1 MEEMKNN
8 ISVPVPTDVV
18 EKERKTY
25 IAPSA
30 EIILLAPKE
39 MLAAVDFGFHNDN
52 EANRWALNGWG
63 IISCWEIIPPARLL
77 AKYIRKHGNFQ
88 ILHNNN
94 TYSRH

>member
-18 EKERKTY
+18 EKERKPY
-25 IAPSA
+25 MAPSA

-52 EANRWALNGWG
+52 EANRWALKGWG
-63 IISCWEIIPPARLL
+63 NYKLLGDNPASAVVGEIYPKAWELPDSS
-77 AKYIRKHGNFQ
+77 Q
-88 ILHNNN
+88 
-94 TYSRH
+94 